1 LFFAKH
7 DLMFEFPSPERAEFY
22 WKIFFKELYFIAL
35 YRQLS
40 SWGFNL
46 PKSD

>member
-1 LFFAKH
+1 
-7 DLMFEFPSPERAEFY
+7 MFEFPSPERAEFY